1 LWVVERMLAVMKLFR
16 YRTPSIRSLT
26 GYTAAKRRVKR
37 GLGISQV
44 QAWTKPTRVKQ
55 RAKAK
60 LGLYSPTARVIRQSA
75 KGNLPSFLGL
85 FGRKR

>member
-1 LWVVERMLAVMKLFR
+1 MSVVTRMLSIMRLFR
-16 YRTPSIRSLT
+16 YRAPSIRSLT

-37 GLGISQV
+37 GLGISQL
-44 QAWTKPTRVKQ
+44 QAWTKPARVKQ

-60 LGLYSPTARVIRQSA
+60 LGLYSPAARVIRQTA
-75 KGNLPSFLGL
+75 KGHFPTFLGL